1 MPVYVE
7 NRQIVVP
14 GELIADKNRFRVEG
28 KVYERNGKYYS
39 KVLGVVFV
47 DKENK
52 RVNLVTLKGKYI
64 PSPGDLV
71 IGKIVEVGMT
81 NWTVD
86 INSPYPA
93 ILPLTEVFSK
103 PTSVPRSEL
112 SKILDVGD
120 IIAAKVVA
128 FDYARDPLITIKES
142 RLGKIPKGLVVE
154 VPPSKIPRVIGRKGS
169 MINMLKELLGVELV
183 VGKNGRIVIVGKDR
197 AKMEL
202 AALAIKKIERE
213 AHTSGLT
220 DRIRE
225 FIMEKLNEL
234 GGGSNEKQ

>member
-14 GELIADKNRFRVEG
+14 GDPIADKNRFTVEG

-47 DKENK
+47 DRDSRK
-52 RVNLVTLKGKYI
+52 VNVVTLKGKYI
-64 PSPGDLV
+64 PKPGDVV
-71 IGKIVEVGMT
+71 IGKVVEVGLT
-81 NWTVD
+81 NWIVD

-93 ILPLTEVFSK
+93 VLPLTEVYSK
-103 PTSVPRSEL
+103 PTSIARNEL

-120 IIAAKVVA
+120 IIAAKIIS

-142 RLGKIPKGLVVE
+142 RLGKVKKGLLVE
-154 VPPSKIPRVIGRKGS
+154 VSPSKIPRVIGRKGS
-169 MINMLKELLGVELV
+169 MISMIKEMLNVDLL
-183 VGKNGRIVIVGKDR
+183 VGQNGRIVIIGDDKDR
-197 AKMEL
+197 VEL
-202 AALAIKKIERE
+202 AALVIKKIERE

-220 DRIRE
+220 DRVKE
-225 FIMEKLNEL
+225 FITVKLSQI
-234 GGGSNEKQ
+234 GGGD